1 MSAASEGNEL
11 RIDITYASILR
22 LALPISFAILIP
34 QLNFIT
40 NTIFLGHY
48 SSQAMA
54 VAGITGVYYLIF
66 GAIGYGLNNGMQA
79 LISRRAGEDR
89 PEEIGRIFRQG
100 ILVSMFIAVAGIL
113 FTYVLV
119 PVVFPL
125 FIKDGQR
132 LQQAVSFLSIRIWGL
147 PFLYLYQM
155 RNALLVGT
163 NQSKFLVYGTIA
175 ETGTNVLL
183 DYVLIFGKWGFPE
196 MGFNGAAYASIIAE
210 CVGLIV
216 VLAIVHY
223 KGIGK
228 RFSLFDSFAWD
239 GYNLKLLL
247 TLSAPLVFQHA
258 ISIMSWEYFFLL
270 IDRHGEKA
278 LAISNTMRNVFG
290 LFGCVTWALASTTNA
305 MVSNVIGQQKKRL
318 VWLLIGRIIRLSTG
332 FSLIVALLLN
342 LFPVAFLSL
351 FGQSESFVEDAI
363 PTIRIVSIAMI
374 MMSFS
379 TVFLNTVIG
388 SGNSRITLLIEAN
401 TIIFYCIY
409 IYLVLDRFFLPLPIG
424 WMSEWLYWSLMFIPS
439 YLYLRSGKWKQKVI

>member
-11 RIDITYASILR
+11 RIDVSYASILR

-48 SSQAMA
+48 STQSMA

-100 ILVSMFIAVAGIL
+100 ILVSMFIALAGIL
-113 FTYVLV
+113 FTYLLV
-119 PVVFPL
+119 PVVFPI

-163 NQSKFLVYGTIA
+163 NQSKYLVYGTIA
-175 ETGTNVLL
+175 ETGANVFL

-210 CVGLIV
+210 FTGLIV

-228 RFSLFDSFAWD
+228 RFSLFESLAWD

-247 TLSAPLVFQHA
+247 TLSAPLIFQHA

-351 FGQSESFVEDAI
+351 FGQSEGFVEDAI